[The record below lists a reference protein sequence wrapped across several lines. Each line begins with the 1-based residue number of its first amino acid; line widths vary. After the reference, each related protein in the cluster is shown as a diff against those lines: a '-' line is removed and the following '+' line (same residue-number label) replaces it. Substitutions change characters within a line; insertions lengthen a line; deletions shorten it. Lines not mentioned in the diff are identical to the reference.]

1 MARRFRVALALLL
14 IPVAALGWGAHG
26 HRIITYLAL
35 DALPADAPAWLRE
48 RAIRD
53 RIAEESNEP
62 DRWRAT
68 TMPAMGHENNPDH
81 YIDVDKLG
89 QFGLT
94 LETVPHLRYD
104 YLQAMAV
111 AKHVHPEMVDPYDRR
126 KDPDGSGEWPGFV
139 PHAISEH
146 YAKLTSSFNTLRMLE
161 SLNDPARASQLEL
174 AKINVIHEMGMLSHF
189 VGDAA
194 QPLHTTKHHH
204 GWVGDNPAGYSTD
217 KRIHAYIDTDILQ
230 VHGFTY
236 DSLRQDV
243 KFDQSVKA
251 ADPWDDTIRYI
262 IRSHDQV
269 EPLYRLEKDKRLTGP
284 DGKRLIADRLCDG
297 AAMLGAMYRA
307 AWENSAPTEREIS
320 AFVKYNSL
328 DPALLPKADPAPAGN
343 GPSAP
348 RPAAPRQGEALPQ
361 RRPRRPRGVRL
372 VVSR

>member
-1 MARRFRVALALLL
+1 MGRRLRVALALLL
-14 IPVAALGWGAHG
+14 IPGAALGWGAHG
-26 HRIITYLAL
+26 HRTITYIAL
-35 DALPADAPAWLRE
+35 DALGADGPAWLRE
-48 RAIRD
+48 RAVRD

-126 KDPDGSGEWPGFV
+126 SDPDGSGEWPGFV
-139 PHAISEH
+139 PHAITEH
-146 YAKLTSSFNTLRMLE
+146 YAKLRSSFNTLRMLE
-161 SLNDPARASQLEL
+161 STNDPRRASQLEL
-174 AKINVIHEMGMLSHF
+174 AKVNVVHEMGMLSHF
-189 VGDAA
+189 VADAS

-204 GWVGDNPAGYSTD
+204 GWVGENPESYTTD

-236 DSLRQDV
+236 DSLRTEV
-243 KFDQSVKA
+243 KFDQAVAA
-251 ADPWDDTIRYI
+251 ADPWEDTIRYI
-262 IRSHDQV
+262 ARSHAQV
-269 EPLYRLEKDKRLTGP
+269 EPLYRMEKDKRLVGP
-284 DGKRLIADRLCDG
+284 EGKRFIADRLCDG
-297 AAMLGAMYRA
+297 AAMLGALYRA
-307 AWENSAPTEREIS
+307 AWEGSAPTEREIS

-328 DPALLPKADPAPAGN
+328 DPGLLPKADPVPAG
-343 GPSAP
+343 SAP
-348 RPAAPRQGEALPQ
+348 PAPPPAAPKPGEALPQ
-361 RRPRRPRGVRL
+361 RRPRRRGSLRGVEAR
-372 VVSR
+372 